1 MITLLIRSKEVLLCI
16 KSVLKNS
23 LFCFDSKFNQQ
34 FRAPQDTNIVFPKYH
49 IKTAGKESRIY
60 FIFFIFLSFFEDGG
74 GVVGIRLTSNSIR
87 TCSIWD

>member
-1 MITLLIRSKEVLLCI
+1 MINVIRLTLIRSKEVLLCI

-49 IKTAGKESRIY
+49 IKTAGKESRI
-60 FIFFIFLSFFEDGG
+60 FLFLFLFFEGG
-74 GVVGIRLTSNSIR
+74 GVVGIRLTSNHIR
-87 TCSIWD
+87 TRSIWD